1 GGRSRGRATRPGPAR
16 SGTRPGRGRG
26 GGRGEAGP
34 RADLDPGSVLRRDA
48 VLGVDGADQQAAGPG
63 LLECR
68 APPRMDAARPA
79 RCSSLPGPRRG
90 GIHQRPPAP
99 HDRRGGEGGAHR
111 ARGGRPRHGGDSP
124 RRCPRLR
131 LAPRSGLDPGSG
143 LRTGEPGRQR
153 PGGGDLRAG
162 HRGGSAGP
170 AAAGAGPGGRRL
182 RSRADRGPSGPAG
195 GRDRGQAAADC
206 GGSPVSGGRA
216 SEAPPRIG
224 LVTYSTKPRGGVI
237 HCLELAEALHHLG
250 CPVHVFALGEPGA
263 GFFRLTTV
271 PHTVFPAPPPEETLE
286 DRVWSSLAALQQG
299 LDRTASEGFDILH
312 AQDCIAGR
320 AVVALRDAG
329 APVLTVRTVHHV
341 DDFTTEALVECQ
353 RRSILDPDRV
363 LVVSQYWRRRLA
375 DEFGIRAEVVTNGVN
390 PQRCRRPRGLDSAAL
405 RARVGA
411 TGRTLFLT

>member
-1 GGRSRGRATRPGPAR
+1 
-16 SGTRPGRGRG
+16 
-26 GGRGEAGP
+26 
-34 RADLDPGSVLRRDA
+34 
-48 VLGVDGADQQAAGPG
+48 
-63 LLECR
+63 
-68 APPRMDAARPA
+68 
-79 RCSSLPGPRRG
+79 
-90 GIHQRPPAP
+90 
-99 HDRRGGEGGAHR
+99 
-111 ARGGRPRHGGDSP
+111 
-124 RRCPRLR
+124 
-131 LAPRSGLDPGSG
+131 
-143 LRTGEPGRQR
+143 
-153 PGGGDLRAG
+153 
-162 HRGGSAGP
+162 
-170 AAAGAGPGGRRL
+170 
-182 RSRADRGPSGPAG
+182 
-195 GRDRGQAAADC
+195 
-206 GGSPVSGGRA
+206 VSGGRA

-271 PHTVFPAPPPEETLE
+271 PHTIFPAPPPEETLE

-411 TGRTLFLT
+411 TGRTLFLTVGGIEPRKGTRELVEAMSMLRDRLVPAPLLAIVGGHSFQDYRPYAASVLERARALGLEAGSDIVILGTVSDAELAGWYHSADAFVFPSVKEGWGLALLEAMAAGLPAVTTDIPVFREFLVSGDAVLVPPADATALSRGMFAVATDDALRQRLALAGPKVAGRYTWEACASQHRALYQRLVAGRGSLPPDSRRSAEWHSA